1 MAVCASTSCNLR
13 GCNYCQ
19 VETQK
24 KYTKRKKREGIL
36 PQPKETPGRLAEN
49 MDFLDF
55 RDHEKQRGKAALP
68 SPEFQI
74 NLFLLLF

>member
-1 MAVCASTSCNLR
+1 VQLLPSRDTK
-13 GCNYCQ
+13 
-19 VETQK
+19 EIHK
-24 KYTKRKKREGIL
+24 KEKREGIL

-55 RDHEKQRGKAALP
+55 RDHEKQRGKAALS
-68 SPEFQI
+68 SPGFQI